1 MRIPRKQ
8 IAQACTAVAGTAMFL
23 PWSTGTGEVG
33 TDSVQG
39 IGTDE
44 GQIVLVVCLVTI
56 GLIQVGWRPAWI
68 GVGFA
73 GAVAVRE
80 ILDISGGGDPDPAS
94 GLWVAVAATAA
105 TVVVLVWD
113 LFAGVS
119 APGDDADGGDDE
131 PGGRRLSGPLGR
143 RQ

>member
-1 MRIPRKQ
+1 
-8 IAQACTAVAGTAMFL
+8 MFL
-23 PWSTGTGEVG
+23 PWSTSTGEAG
-33 TDSVQG
+33 TESVQG

-44 GQIVLVVCLVTI
+44 GQIVLIVCLVTI

-68 GVGFA
+68 GTGFA

-80 ILDISGGGDPDPAS
+80 ILDLSGGGDPDPAS

-113 LFAGVS
+113 MFAGVS
-119 APGDDADGGDDE
+119 APDDDPDRDDE
-131 PGGRRLSGPLGR
+131 PRGRGLSGPLGR
-143 RQ
+143 RR